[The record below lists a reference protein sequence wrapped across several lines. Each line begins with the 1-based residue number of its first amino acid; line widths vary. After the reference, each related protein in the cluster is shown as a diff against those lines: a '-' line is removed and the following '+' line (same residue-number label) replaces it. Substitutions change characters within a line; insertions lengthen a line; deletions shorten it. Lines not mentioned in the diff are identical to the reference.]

1 MLVFKYHTNKE
12 EGTIKPFMSK
22 NEFRKLMKGSFIN
35 SPKEIK
41 FETSERDFFKPIG
54 VSATYNDNSLLIS
67 FGIGFYG
74 NEKLFYKDINLFNKL
89 GILIEKFKEKNIK
102 YTIEDYGLQIENG
115 HMVFYI
121 YEMTTDD
128 NDPAF
133 KEQKVGSIRIVLKE
147 IDCSLSF
154 DRYISNHIPSKK
166 CYENSKMTAGE
177 GPAVLVFYNHQ
188 KYFASHGKSKA
199 TKKYLEMQK
208 QLVAEGKVSDV
219 VEQDIADI
227 KGKTSSLYSSGIKQ
241 MKDYFRTLNPDDFK
255 PIK

>member
-1 MLVFKYHTNKE
+1 MLVFKYHSNKE
-12 EGTIKPFMSK
+12 EGSIKPFMHK
-22 NEFRKLMKGSFIN
+22 KELRKLMKSSYIN
-35 SPKEIK
+35 SSKNLKIDNCEIDY
-41 FETSERDFFKPIG
+41 FDAIR
-54 VSATYNDNSLLIS
+54 VATAYDDSGHLFS
-67 FGIGFYG
+67 FSIGFYG
-74 NEKLFYKDINLFNKL
+74 NEKLFYKDINLFSKL
-89 GILIEKFKEKNIK
+89 GFLIEKFNEKSIN
-102 YTIEDYGLQIENG
+102 YSIEDYGLQIENG

-147 IDCSLSF
+147 INCSLSF

-166 CYENSKMTAGE
+166 CYENSKITAGD

-241 MKDYFRTLNPDDFK
+241 MKDYFRTLNPEDFK
-255 PIK
+255 SSK